1 MIRLSF
7 WTNDIAVRHLR
18 ISVTGVVASA
28 FLFATALAPV
38 ANAQSLTFGLFER
51 YLDALRLE
59 LKIPGL
65 SAAVVQNGKIVWDG
79 GFGSRDVAASL
90 PVAADTPF
98 PVANLSET
106 FGATLVLQQCIDRGD
121 EIALNDRVVRWTTF
135 PESTTTIAQL
145 LAHVSASNVYQYDT
159 TRFGSLSGVVVECVD
174 QPYPRIV
181 ASEILDR
188 LAMIDSV
195 PGRDVVEAPGALAFP
210 ASTLN
215 RYRGVLARMA
225 APYRVDAKGVATRSD
240 YTQRSLTG
248 SNGLISTVRDLARF
262 DAALADGILLSPESQ
277 AAMWAPVASRPTGL
291 GWFVQ
296 THNGERLIW
305 HFGLA
310 KDAYSSLI
318 VKVPGRQ
325 LTLIL
330 LANSDGVATSFSPT
344 DGDVTQ
350 SIFARLFLKLFV
362 S

>member
-1 MIRLSF
+1 M
-7 WTNDIAVRHLR
+7 RHLR
-18 ISVTGVVASA
+18 IRVTALSVAA
-28 FLFATALAPV
+28 FLFATAVAPA

-59 LKIPGL
+59 LNIPGL
-65 SAAVVQNGKIVWDG
+65 SAAVVQNGKIVWDH

-90 PVAADTPF
+90 AAAADTPY

-106 FGATLVLQQCIDRGD
+106 FGAALVLQQCIDRGD

-135 PESTTTIAQL
+135 PEPTTTIAQV
-145 LAHVSASNVYQYDT
+145 LAHVNASNVYQYDT
-159 TRFGSLSGVVVECVD
+159 TRFGSMSGVVVECVD
-174 QPYPRIV
+174 QPYPRIMATEV
-181 ASEILDR
+181 LDR
-188 LAMIDSV
+188 LAMTDSV
-195 PGRDVVEAPGALAFP
+195 PGRDVVEAPGSQVFP
-210 ASTLN
+210 AVTLD
-215 RYRGVLARMA
+215 RYRGVLTRMA
-225 APYRVDAKGVATRSD
+225 APYRVDSKGAAIRSD

-248 SNGLISTVRDLARF
+248 SNGLISTVRDLAKF
-262 DAALADGILLSPESQ
+262 DTALADGILLSPESR
-277 AAMWAPVASRPTGL
+277 AAMWAPGSSRPTGL

-296 THNGERLIW
+296 SYNGERLIW

-330 LANSDGVATSFSPT
+330 LANSDGLATSFTPT
-344 DGDVTQ
+344 AGDVTQ
-350 SIFARLFLKLFV
+350 SIFARLFLTLFI